1 METEF
6 NLSDLEAEFY
16 LRCDKCR
23 IEESYAEEDDDEDDN
38 KIYWK
43 KDVKEFIKNEWKC
56 FIECRDKTDV
66 WGDERWNKFEKMFK
80 KERNKLAGDAL
91 TNGN

>member
-38 KIYWK
+38 KIYSIFHHPK
-43 KDVKEFIKNEWKC
+43 HQFYPCI
-56 FIECRDKTDV
+56 
-66 WGDERWNKFEKMFK
+66 
-80 KERNKLAGDAL
+80 L
-91 TNGN
+91 